1 MWHLST
7 TIVSAQGGTVTTG
20 YQHEEI
26 MLDAYGRAMSDM
38 NTLYAHF
45 TIDAKVIE
53 QFVRKAPT
61 SRELSRATAGC

>member
-26 MLDAYGRAMSDM
+26 MMEAYGRAMSDPSV
-38 NTLYAHF
+38 LYAHF
-45 TIDAKVIE
+45 TRDAKVIE
-53 QFVRKAPT
+53 QFVRKA
-61 SRELSRATAGC
+61 ATAVELTQASR

>member
-7 TIVSAQGGTVTTG
+7 TVVSAQGGTVTTG

-26 MLDAYGRAMSDM
+26 MMEVYGRAMDDP

-45 TIDAKVIE
+45 TRDAKVIE
-53 QFVRKAPT
+53 QFVRQAPT
-61 SRELSRATAGC
+61 SVHLGRATD